1 MANDLTGLSDKV
13 SGERRALATARLVP
27 QEKLD
32 RQSYRRGDFW
42 LGRTLSGRPF
52 GWQQDMNLLTC
63 AGPRCGKGV
72 GVVVPNLLEF
82 PGSAVVVD
90 PKGELASL
98 TAAYRRDKLGQK
110 VIVLDPARVA
120 KVSEDLRGRYNPL
133 AQLDPNDPKSVSAA
147 QSIASGIVVPQVEAS
162 KDQFWDRSALTFI
175 QALILYML
183 QNYPPEERTLM
194 RLRQTASV
202 GDWLLFEHYLKGM
215 REGDPAIPDF
225 EAPPKRAFEMLIEE
239 MFASEAYGGVIRE
252 AGATIAEMG
261 DQVRG
266 SVLATVRDHLS
277 FLNEP
282 QLWDCLSNSDD
293 PDRTFSLPDL
303 RSQDRFT
310 TVYLCLPVD
319 MMYQQGRWMRLILS
333 QIIQYIE
340 RTGLDFDKRE
350 HQPVLMMI
358 DEFFQLGPMPS
369 IVNTLTYAPGFGL
382 RLWLIIQDLNQ
393 LKANYPK
400 SWETIFG
407 ACGIKQFFGFNDL
420 TTAKYVSDMLGE
432 AEVDVPSITLNQTI
446 SEAEGTNRSRT
457 VGSNRSRTVGENWSE
472 STTVTDG
479 TTIGTSTSVADGTS
493 SSFGTNSSQGTN
505 QGQSVN
511 EGWNRGSSNGSSDSY
526 ARNSDPGSIYGTQ
539 TRGTSNGTS
548 AGVSGGVSASSGTS
562 QSRGSS
568 AQFGSSRTVTHG
580 SSFAQTTS
588 VAKGSTMGGSAS
600 DTAGT
605 SDSNTDGTSQ
615 TLTDGRSYG
624 FTVTKQARKL
634 YRPEELLDAFNEENL
649 TQIAFIRGQGG
660 MLLFRTPYYAD
671 PYFQMLISESKN
683 DPEASS

>member
-1 MANDLTGLSDKV
+1 VTNDLTRLGDKV
-13 SGERRALATARLVP
+13 SGQRRALATARLVS
-27 QEKLD
+27 QDKLD

-52 GWQQDMNLLTC
+52 GWQEDMNLLTC

-120 KVSEDLRGRYNPL
+120 KVPEELRGRYNPL
-133 AQLDPNDPKSVSAA
+133 AQLDPDDFRSVSAA

-162 KDQFWDRSALTFI
+162 KDQFWDRNALTFI

-202 GDWLLFEHYLKGM
+202 GDWALFEHYLKHM
-215 REGDPAIPDF
+215 REDDPAF

-252 AGATIAEMG
+252 AGAAIAEMG
-261 DQVRG
+261 DQTRG

-277 FLNEP
+277 FLTEP
-282 QLWDCLSNSDD
+282 QLWDALSNSDD
-293 PDRTFSLPDL
+293 PDRTFSLADL
-303 RSQDRFT
+303 RSQESFT

-319 MMYQQGRWMRLILS
+319 MMYQQGRWLRLILS
-333 QIIQYIE
+333 QVIQYIE
-340 RTGLDFDKRE
+340 RTGNDFDKRE
-350 HQPVLMMI
+350 HWPVLMMI

-400 SWETIFG
+400 SWETILG

-420 TTAKYVSDMLGE
+420 TTAKYVSDFLGE
-432 AEVDVPSITLNQTI
+432 SEVDVPSITLNQTI

-457 VGSNRSRTVGENWSE
+457 VGSNRSRTEGESWSE
-472 STTVTDG
+472 TTTVTEG
-479 TTIGTSTSVADGTS
+479 TTIGTSTSVATGTS
-493 SSFGTNSSQGTN
+493 SSFGSNSSQGSN
-505 QGQSVN
+505 QGWSTN
-511 EGWNRGSSNGSSDSY
+511 EGWNSGTSNGSSDSY
-526 ARNSDPGSIYGTQ
+526 AYNTAPGSIGGTR
-539 TRGTSNGTS
+539 TSGSNTGSSAGLSGGSSLSGGTSQSNGTS
-548 AGVSGGVSASSGTS
+548 S
-562 QSRGSS
+562 
-568 AQFGSSRTVTHG
+568 QFGSSRTVTETSNVSHTRSVAQGSTVGGSVSDTVGTNESETVG
-580 SSFAQTTS
+580 SSQT
-588 VAKGSTMGGSAS
+588 V
-600 DTAGT
+600 
-605 SDSNTDGTSQ
+605 
-615 TLTDGRSYG
+615 TDGRSYG
-624 FTVTKQARKL
+624 FTVSKQTRKL
-634 YRPEELLDAFNEENL
+634 YRPEELLDAFTKDNL
-649 TQIAFIRGQGG
+649 MQIALVRDQGG

-671 PYFQMLISESKN
+671 PYFQRLISESKN
-683 DPEASS
+683 DPEAAS

>member
-13 SGERRALATARLVP
+13 SGQRRALATARLVP

-32 RQSYRRGDFW
+32 RQNYRRGDFW

-52 GWQQDMNLLTC
+52 GWQEDMNLLTC

-90 PKGELASL
+90 PKGELATL

-120 KVSEDLRGRYNPL
+120 KVPEELRGRYNPL
-133 AQLDPNDPKSVSAA
+133 AQLDPDDSKSVSAA

-162 KDQFWDRSALTFI
+162 KDQFWDRNALTFI

-202 GDWLLFEHYLKGM
+202 GDWALFEHYLKHM
-215 REGDPAIPDF
+215 REDDPAF

-252 AGATIAEMG
+252 AGAAIAEMG
-261 DQVRG
+261 DQTRG

-282 QLWDCLSNSDD
+282 QLWDSLSNSDD
-293 PDRTFSLPDL
+293 PDRTFSLADL

-319 MMYQQGRWMRLILS
+319 MMYQQGRWLRLILS
-333 QIIQYIE
+333 QVIQYIE
-340 RTGLDFDKRE
+340 RTGNDFDKRE
-350 HQPVLMMI
+350 HWPVLMMI

-400 SWETIFG
+400 SWETILG
-407 ACGIKQFFGFNDL
+407 ACGIKQFFGINDL
-420 TTAKYVSDMLGE
+420 TTAKYVSDLLGE
-432 AEVDVPSITLNQTI
+432 AEVDVPSITLTQTI
-446 SEAEGTNRSRT
+446 SDAEGTNQART
-457 VGSNRSRTVGENWSE
+457 VGSNRSRTEGDNWSE
-472 STTVTDG
+472 STTVTEG
-479 TTIGTSTSVADGTS
+479 TTIGTSTSVAEGTS
-493 SSFGTNSSQGTN
+493 ASFGTNSSQSSN

-539 TRGTSNGTS
+539 TRGTNSGTS

-568 AQFGSSRTVTHG
+568 AQFGTSRTVTHG
-580 SSFAQTTS
+580 TSFAQTSS
-588 VAKGSTMGGSAS
+588 VAKGSTVGGSVS
-600 DTAGT
+600 DTVGT
-605 SDSNTDGTSQ
+605 NESVTEGSSQ
-615 TLTDGRSYG
+615 TRTDGRNYG

-634 YRPEELLDAFNEENL
+634 YRPEELLLAFTKENL
-649 TQIAFIRGQGG
+649 TQIAYVRDQGG

-671 PYFQMLISESKN
+671 PYFQMLTSESKN

>member
-1 MANDLTGLSDKV
+1 MANDLTNLGDAVGS
-13 SGERRALATARLVP
+13 ERRALATGRLVP

-52 GWQQDMNLLTC
+52 GWQEDMNLLTC

-110 VIVLDPARVA
+110 VIVLDPAGVA
-120 KVSEDLRGRYNPL
+120 KVPDELRGRYNPL
-133 AQLDPNDPKSVSAA
+133 AQLDPTDPKCVSAA

-162 KDQFWDRSALTFI
+162 KDQFWDRNALTFI

-202 GDWLLFEHYLKGM
+202 GDWLLFEHYLKHM
-215 REGDPAIPDF
+215 REDDPDF

-239 MFASEAYGGVIRE
+239 MFASDAYGGVIRE
-252 AGATIAEMG
+252 AGAAIAEMG
-261 DQVRG
+261 EQTRG

-282 QLWDCLSNSDD
+282 QLWDTLSNSDD
-293 PDRTFSLPDL
+293 PDRTFTLADL
-303 RSQDRFT
+303 RAQNRFT

-350 HQPVLMMI
+350 HWPVLMMI

-400 SWETIFG
+400 SWETILG
-407 ACGIKQFFGFNDL
+407 ACGIKQFFGINDL
-420 TTAKYVSDMLGE
+420 TTAKYVADLLGE
-432 AEVDVPSITLNQTI
+432 TEVDVPSITLNQTI
-446 SEAEGTNRSRT
+446 SEAEGVNRART
-457 VGSNRSRTVGENWSE
+457 VGSNRARTVGENWSE
-472 STTVTDG
+472 SLTVTDG
-479 TTIGTSTSVADGTS
+479 TTFGSSSSVASGTS
-493 SSFGTNSSQGTN
+493 SSFGTNSSHSTN

-511 EGWNRGSSNGSSDSY
+511 QGWNTGSSSGSSDSY
-526 ARNSDPGSIYGTQ
+526 GRSTAPDSLYGTR
-539 TRGTSNGTS
+539 TSGTNSGTSSGI
-548 AGVSGGVSASSGTS
+548 SGGVSASSGSSDSSGT
-562 QSRGSS
+562 S
-568 AQFGSSRTVTHG
+568 AQFGRSNTVTQS
-580 SSFAQTTS
+580 SSFSQTQSIARGRTS
-588 VAKGSTMGGSAS
+588 GGSAS
-600 DTAGT
+600 DTVGSSV
-605 SDSNTDGTSQ
+605 SDTEGTSQ

-624 FTVTKQARKL
+624 FTVSKQTRKL
-634 YRPEELLDAFNEENL
+634 YRPEELLLAFTKENL
-649 TQIAFIRGQGG
+649 TQIAYVRDQGG

-671 PYFQMLISESKN
+671 PYFQMLTANPTNE
-683 DPEASS
+683 PETTA

>member
-32 RQSYRRGDFW
+32 RQNYRRGDFW

-52 GWQQDMNLLTC
+52 GWQEDMNLLTC

-90 PKGELASL
+90 PKGELATL

-120 KVSEDLRGRYNPL
+120 KVPEELRGRYNPL
-133 AQLDPNDPKSVSAA
+133 AQLDPDDSKSVSAA

-162 KDQFWDRSALTFI
+162 KDQFWDRNALTFI

-202 GDWLLFEHYLKGM
+202 GDWALFEHYLKHM
-215 REGDPAIPDF
+215 REDDPAF

-252 AGATIAEMG
+252 AGAAIAEMG
-261 DQVRG
+261 DQTRG

-282 QLWDCLSNSDD
+282 QLWDSLSNSDD
-293 PDRTFSLPDL
+293 PDRTFSLADL

-319 MMYQQGRWMRLILS
+319 MMYQQGRWLRLILS
-333 QIIQYIE
+333 QVIQYIE
-340 RTGLDFDKRE
+340 RTGNDFDKRE
-350 HQPVLMMI
+350 HWPVLMMI

-400 SWETIFG
+400 SWETILG
-407 ACGIKQFFGFNDL
+407 ACGIKQFFGINDL
-420 TTAKYVSDMLGE
+420 TTAKYVSDLLGE
-432 AEVDVPSITLNQTI
+432 AEVDVPSITLTQTI
-446 SEAEGTNRSRT
+446 SDAEGTNQART
-457 VGSNRSRTVGENWSE
+457 VGSNRSRTEGDNWSE
-472 STTVTDG
+472 STTLTEG
-479 TTIGTSTSVADGTS
+479 TTIGTSTSVAEGTS
-493 SSFGTNSSQGTN
+493 ASFGTNSSQSTN

-539 TRGTSNGTS
+539 TRGTNSGTS

-562 QSRGSS
+562 RSSGSS
-568 AQFGSSRTVTHG
+568 AQFGTSRTVTHG
-580 SSFAQTTS
+580 TSFAQTSS
-588 VAKGSTMGGSAS
+588 VAKGSTVGGSVS
-600 DTAGT
+600 DTVGT
-605 SDSNTDGTSQ
+605 NESVTEGTSQ
-615 TLTDGRSYG
+615 TRTDGRNYG

-634 YRPEELLDAFNEENL
+634 YRPEELLLAFTKENL
-649 TQIAFIRGQGG
+649 TQIAYVRDQGG

-671 PYFQMLISESKN
+671 PYFQMLTSESKN